1 LQQAAAALPAVLTFF
16 HRRRSSGEIILIFRA
31 LRDCKLDPPKR
42 FSFHKP
48 LAMQLGA

>member
-1 LQQAAAALPAVLTFF
+1 VLPAFSLFF
-16 HRRRSSGEIILIFRA
+16 TGGRRAHEHAGELILIFRA